1 MWDNLGKHLRAGLVL
16 SIIMVLCAA
25 AASFTLSFLALRE
38 VAGNHVTG
46 WNATA
51 WVFPV
56 CIDAGLIAC
65 EITLLTLSMMSGTG
79 LQQLAAAF
87 FMLVF
92 GGFTVYFNTVRVP
105 PAWRLV
111 TAAPPVTG
119 IILTIMFATLLKAFA
134 KHTGTAWRQQG
145 APQAYHQLG
154 APGAPI
160 QGYAWRPDASMP
172 TMPPQ
177 WAPYGHLG
185 SPATSTNRHSGGELG
200 GAEGAPVG
208 QLEGDVTKR
217 ALVRM
222 YLSGLTPQQLQI
234 ATGSSIVDA
243 LAGEGAT
250 VSGREANRELDTYR
264 SEQQALTKATRNG
277 RKR

>member
-92 GGFTVYFNTVRVP
+92 GAFTVYFNTVRVP

-177 WAPYGHLG
+177 WAPAGQMP
-185 SPATSTNRHSGGELG
+185 SPATSTNGHPGGELD
-200 GAEGAPVG
+200 GASDGA
-208 QLEGDVTKR
+208 TKR
-217 ALVRM
+217 AMVDM
-222 YLSGLTPQQLQI
+222 YLSGLNPEQLQV
-234 ATGSSIVDA
+234 ATGSSVVAA
-243 LAGEGAT
+243 LGGAGVT
-250 VSGREANRELDTYR
+250 VSQREANRVLEEHQSTLR
-264 SEQQALTKATRNG
+264 KATRNG